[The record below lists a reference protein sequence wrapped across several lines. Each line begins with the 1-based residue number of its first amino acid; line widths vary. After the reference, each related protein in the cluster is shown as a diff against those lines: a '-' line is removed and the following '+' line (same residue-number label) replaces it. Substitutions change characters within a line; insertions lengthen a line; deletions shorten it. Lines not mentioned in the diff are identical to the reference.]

1 MKQTVQVKTWGNS
14 KGIRIPR
21 NVLEALGLDE
31 NSELDISV
39 DKESGSILLTK
50 EEHNEITPYQRLM
63 LKGASKERK
72 QIIWDRL
79 EEKH

>member
-1 MKQTVQVKTWGNS
+1 MKQTVKIKTWGNS

-31 NSELDISV
+31 NSELGISV
-39 DKESGSILLTK
+39 DKENGAIVLTK
-50 EEHNEITPYQRLM
+50 EEDEITPYQRLM
-63 LKGASKERK
+63 LKGASEGRK
-72 QIIWDRL
+72 KIIWDRL